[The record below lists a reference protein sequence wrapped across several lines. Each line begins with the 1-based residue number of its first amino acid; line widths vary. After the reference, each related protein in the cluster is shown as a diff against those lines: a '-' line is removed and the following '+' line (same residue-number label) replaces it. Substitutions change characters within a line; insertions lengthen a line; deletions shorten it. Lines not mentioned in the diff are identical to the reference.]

1 MLTKISN
8 AEMKKNL
15 TNIIIIMARP
25 TENIMCHVNI
35 NKYSTCKSGLT
46 KPGEACRIIN
56 CQVCNIIYMLKS
68 VHKFKLRN
76 YRIDQ

>member
-15 TNIIIIMARP
+15 TRIIIIMTMP

-35 NKYSTCKSGLT
+35 NKYSTCKLGLT
-46 KPGEACRIIN
+46 KPGEVCEIIN
-56 CQVCNIIYMLKS
+56 CQVQFYVI
-68 VHKFKLRN
+68 
-76 YRIDQ
+76 